1 MLKLKRRAR
10 KQFMGDQA
18 CGRIKSFYS
27 SVCQA
32 IIQAAKQLGVN
43 SELNFLSLV
52 KAIIPKIPKEDLHA
66 ALKDGA
72 AEVKRTRRVT
82 EFFSWL

>member
-1 MLKLKRRAR
+1 
-10 KQFMGDQA
+10 MGDQA
-18 CGRIKSFYS
+18 LLRANKELYS

-43 SELNFLSLV
+43 SELNFYVFS
-52 KAIIPKIPKEDLHA
+52 KSNNPKIPKEDLHA
-66 ALKDGA
+66 ALKDGGA

-82 EFFSWL
+82 EF